1 MVRRGFCALFALLM
15 IVSLTPTPV
24 NAAGTVCFTAVN
36 DQLLPLNDETMPFWF
51 GSTFYVPN
59 TAIDDNDFGIHFS
72 RNTERST
79 VVLYRMR
86 SAITFNYATGSVETN
101 SGQTYSGSVIIRGDI
116 VFLPLDILC
125 RFFSLEYSY
134 SRINYGYLL
143 RIKNETVVLSDATF
157 IDAANS
163 SFYSRYIQ
171 YERAHTPVVPDT
183 PVVAEE
189 EQPRDETERTVYLV
203 VEVTDVPSTEQ
214 VLAYLSSGRVTFTF
228 TPQSLIGADDLVR
241 RLSAGSG
248 AIALRVDASA
258 GAETALTQIDE
269 ANELLWNA
277 ASIKTRLVRLE
288 GGSDETVR
296 AVREAGFCP
305 IRYALDFRGGA
316 ASASRIVTRIMRS
329 ADANGGSC
337 CAFLGTDKTVIQSL
351 SALVV
356 SLRAGNC
363 TNARLNEVILTQR

>member
-1 MVRRGFCALFALLM
+1 MVRRGFCALLALLLL
-15 IVSLTPTPV
+15 VSLTPASV
-24 NAAGTVCFTAVN
+24 DAAGTVCFTAVN
-36 DQLLPLNDETMPFWF
+36 DQLLPLNDETMPFWA
-51 GSTFYVPN
+51 SNTFYVPN

-72 RNTERST
+72 RNAERST
-79 VVLYRMR
+79 IVLYRMR
-86 SAITFNYATGSVETN
+86 SAITFNYATGNVEAN
-101 SGQTYSGSVIIRGDI
+101 NGQAYSGSVIVRGDI

-125 RFFSLEYSY
+125 RFFGLEYSY

-143 RIKNETVVLSDATF
+143 RIKNDAVVLSDATF

-171 YERAHTPVVPDT
+171 YERARTPIVSNP
-183 PVVAEE
+183 PVTAESGPSRE
-189 EQPRDETERTVYLV
+189 EAQRTVYPV
-203 VEVTDVPSTEQ
+203 VEITDVSSTEQ
-214 VLAYLSSGRVTFTF
+214 VLAYLSSGHVTFTF

-241 RLSAGSG
+241 RLIAGGG

-258 GAETALTQIDE
+258 GAETALAQIDE

-277 ASIKTRLVRLE
+277 ANIKTRLVRLE
-288 GGSDETVR
+288 DGSDETAR
-296 AVREAGFCP
+296 AVREVGFCP
-305 IRYALDFRGGA
+305 IHYTLDFRDGRS
-316 ASASRIVTRIMRS
+316 SASQIVTRILRS
-329 ADANGGSC
+329 ADAGGGSC
-337 CAFLGTDKTVIQSL
+337 CVFLGTDATVTQSL

>member
-36 DQLLPLNDETMPFWF
+36 DQLLPLNDETMPFWS

-163 SFYSRYIQ
+163 SF
-171 YERAHTPVVPDT
+171 
-183 PVVAEE
+183 
-189 EQPRDETERTVYLV
+189 
-203 VEVTDVPSTEQ
+203 
-214 VLAYLSSGRVTFTF
+214 
-228 TPQSLIGADDLVR
+228 
-241 RLSAGSG
+241 
-248 AIALRVDASA
+248 
-258 GAETALTQIDE
+258 
-269 ANELLWNA
+269 
-277 ASIKTRLVRLE
+277 
-288 GGSDETVR
+288 
-296 AVREAGFCP
+296 
-305 IRYALDFRGGA
+305 
-316 ASASRIVTRIMRS
+316 
-329 ADANGGSC
+329 
-337 CAFLGTDKTVIQSL
+337 
-351 SALVV
+351 
-356 SLRAGNC
+356 
-363 TNARLNEVILTQR
+363 